1 MRFKAEIIRFALL
14 AVLGCVAG
22 DARATNLPGLAM
34 HGVPMLADGF
44 KAFPYVNPD
53 APKGGRFTIGIIGSY
68 DSLNPYIVRGEA
80 VVGLRTYVYAPLMM
94 RNMDEPFSLYPYIA
108 TGADVPDDRSAITFH
123 LNPKARFSDGHAL
136 TADDVIFS
144 LNLLKDKGW
153 PNQRTH
159 YAHVETTEKLDD
171 YTVRFSFPN
180 AHDHE
185 LPLLLALL
193 PVLPKHAIN
202 PDTYDQATLEK
213 PISAGPYIV
222 SEAETGR
229 SVTLKRIDDW
239 WAKDLATTRGQ
250 FNFDELRFEFYRDE
264 NALFEAFKKGL
275 VDVRAE
281 GDPLKWANDYNF
293 PAVRQGLIKKE
304 EISSS
309 LPRPLQAYVFNTR
322 RAPLSDKRVRNALL
336 MLFDFE
342 WMNKNLFNN
351 AYERTQSYFYGSELS
366 SFHSKATPLEQD
378 VLDKAGAVLPPALI
392 DGTWQLPQSDAT
404 GHDRMMRQN
413 ALKLFAEAGYA
424 PRDGRLVNQTTG
436 APLNLQIMVE
446 TPDQERI
453 MLAWS
458 KSLESVGIHA
468 DLRQVDSAQAERRR
482 QSFDY
487 DITFWNYISSLS
499 PGNEQRIRWGSAAA
513 NQQGSVNMAGVQSPV
528 VDKIIDRMLLA
539 VTREEL
545 VATSRALDRVLL
557 EGAYVIPLY
566 NLPKQQIAHWTRIK
580 LPATT
585 CLCGS
590 LIETWWHESDTPKT
604 PSKDT
609 P

>member
-1 MRFKAEIIRFALL
+1 MRLKAKIIGFVLLALL
-14 AVLGCVAG
+14 ASGAQS
-22 DARATNLPGLAM
+22 ANAAMGLAM
-34 HGVPMLADGF
+34 HGAPALADGF
-44 KAFPYVNPD
+44 SAFPYVNPD

-108 TGADVPDDRSAITFH
+108 SSVDVPDDRSAITFH
-123 LNPKARFSDGHAL
+123 INPKARFSDGHML

-159 YAHVETTEKLDD
+159 YAHVEKTEKLDD

-180 AHDHE
+180 AHDRE

-193 PVLPKHAIN
+193 PILPKHAIN
-202 PDTYDQATLEK
+202 PDTYDQATLDK
-213 PISAGPYIV
+213 PISAGPYV
-222 SEAETGR
+222 VASAETGR
-229 SVTLKRIDDW
+229 SVTLKRVDDW
-239 WAKDLATTRGQ
+239 WAKDLPTTRGM

-281 GDPLKWANDYNF
+281 GDPLKWANDYQF
-293 PAVRQGLIKKE
+293 PAVTQGLIKKE
-304 EISSS
+304 EIAGG
-309 LPRPLQAYVFNTR
+309 LPKPLQAFVFNTR
-322 RAPLSDKRVRNALL
+322 RAPLSDIRVRDALL

-351 AYERTQSYFYGSELS
+351 AYERSQSYFYGSELS
-366 SFHSKATPLEQD
+366 SFHTPVTPLEQD
-378 VLDKAGAVLPPALI
+378 VLDIAGAKLPNDFI
-392 DGTWQLPQSDAT
+392 KGTWQLPHSD
-404 GHDRMMRQN
+404 GSGRDRAMRQA
-413 ALKLFAEAGYA
+413 ALKLFADAGYV
-424 PRDGRLVNQTTG
+424 PRAGRLVG
-436 APLNLQIMVE
+436 AASGAALTLQVMVE

-482 QSFDY
+482 QTFDY
-487 DITFWNYISSLS
+487 DITFWNFISSLS
-499 PGNEQRIRWGSAAA
+499 PGNEQRIRWGSASA
-513 NQQGSVNMAGVQSPV
+513 NQPGSVNMAGVQNPV
-528 VDKIIDRMLLA
+528 VDKIIDRMLEA
-539 VTREEL
+539 ETRGEL

-557 EGAYVIPLY
+557 NGAYVIPLY

-580 LPATT
+580 LPATI

-590 LIETWWHESDTPKT
+590 LVETWWHESDAQTKP
-604 PSKDT
+604 PKDT